1 MGQSVRVAFVA
12 IALALSLTACGEKA
26 PTKHPTVK
34 KNTVPVT
41 KKTEP
46 REIVRS
52 GFFTPSRNIRCEFAS
67 DQEGQALRCDI
78 IHVRHTPV
86 PTQACI
92 DAWGHIFALESTGT
106 VHLLCEINL
115 LDTKGYRQLSYG
127 SVWRRGP
134 FACLA
139 DLAGL
144 RCANSE
150 GHGFELSRERSK
162 QF

>member
-1 MGQSVRVAFVA
+1 VRKK
-12 IALALSLTACGEKA
+12 TE
-26 PTKHPTVK
+26 PVK
-34 KNTVPVT
+34 

-52 GFFTPSRNIRCEFAS
+52 GFFTPSHNIRCEFAS
-67 DQEGQALRCDI
+67 AKGTSQLRCDI
-78 IHVRHTPV
+78 THIRHTPV
-86 PTQACI
+86 PTGPCI
-92 DAWGHIFALESTGT
+92 NAWGHIYILGSTGT
-106 VHLLCEINL
+106 VQLGCDLEP
-115 LDTKGYRQLSYG
+115 LDTKRYRQLPYG

-150 GHGFELSRERSK
+150 GHGFELSRERGK
-162 QF
+162 KF